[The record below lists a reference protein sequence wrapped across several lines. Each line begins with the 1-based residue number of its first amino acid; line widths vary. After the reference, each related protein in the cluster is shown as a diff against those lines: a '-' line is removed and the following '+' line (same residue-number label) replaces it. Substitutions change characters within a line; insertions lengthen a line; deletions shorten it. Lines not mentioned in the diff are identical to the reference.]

1 MEGLIV
7 EHPDFQFK
15 GYKVRVLSNMSLD
28 LVATLNRL
36 VDVYNMRDPVGNDM
50 SFRQF
55 VVFVS
60 CDLLYPVQ
68 VFVTDSK
75 EN

>member
-7 EHPDFQFK
+7 EHPEFQFR
-15 GYKVRVLSNMSLD
+15 GFKVRVLSNMSLD

-36 VDVYNMRDPVGNDM
+36 VDVYNMREPVENDM

-68 VFVTDSK
+68 VLITDVK
-75 EN
+75 EK